1 MASERS
7 NDDGSLA
14 PTVVAVA
21 LGIVFIVLVF
31 LHVPGVNG
39 PEYWIWRWQ
48 RRTDVAKIAIFFILA
63 ASPAL
68 IAQILFRRHRA
79 LALGLLALA
88 TAALQLAGNA
98 IQPELHG
105 VDRMRRIAN
114 DQLITSY
121 YTVAETIVHLERRGF
136 TVDWL
141 RQFDAI
147 LQRAPQ
153 HATTKP
159 PGPIA
164 FYVLIIRTFGDERAP
179 VAAAIALAILSAAAV
194 ITTWAALRTIAGNDA
209 AFQTATLLALS
220 PSMTVFFLYLDPI
233 YPLLSCSLISTW
245 FAALERDSRR
255 DAVAFGAV
263 LFAAT
268 MTSYTFLVLGIT
280 LGIMTILRLR
290 RGATLRGVT
299 TLVLIALGTFTAAH
313 LILWLSTGFNW
324 LSAFRTALAM
334 QYRYLPLLH
343 RPYPRTIPFD
353 LLDFFLGS
361 GWVPV
366 VLAIFWLL
374 KRREEE
380 AQVKAVAISGLLTIV
395 IVAGTGLIQAETARV
410 WIFLLPL
417 LLLPAAL
424 EMRRW
429 PARHRLAVAMT
440 LIAVTVALESNMVF
454 IEPSSP
460 PPPPDPARALFQPR
474 VYRTTSFLA
483 PLRSPPSPSPS

>member
-1 MASERS
+1 GKSILYISTRRFAGMMRMLFSPSTTSMGSRMRSTGTSIPSSRTPAASIRCRNGSALPSMIGTSGPSMWTSRS
-7 NDDGSLA
+7 VIPAAITAESRCSTVPTETSSFPTVVAWSRAVVDACRAAMRSPSRSSLTNVIPLA

-31 LHVPGVNG
+31 LHVPRVNG

-105 VDRMRRIAN
+105 VDRMHRIAN

-164 FYVLIIRTFGDERAP
+164 FY
-179 VAAAIALAILSAAAV
+179 
-194 ITTWAALRTIAGNDA
+194 
-209 AFQTATLLALS
+209 
-220 PSMTVFFLYLDPI
+220 
-233 YPLLSCSLISTW
+233 
-245 FAALERDSRR
+245 
-255 DAVAFGAV
+255 
-263 LFAAT
+263 
-268 MTSYTFLVLGIT
+268 
-280 LGIMTILRLR
+280 
-290 RGATLRGVT
+290 
-299 TLVLIALGTFTAAH
+299 
-313 LILWLSTGFNW
+313 
-324 LSAFRTALAM
+324 
-334 QYRYLPLLH
+334 
-343 RPYPRTIPFD
+343 
-353 LLDFFLGS
+353 
-361 GWVPV
+361 
-366 VLAIFWLL
+366 
-374 KRREEE
+374 
-380 AQVKAVAISGLLTIV
+380 
-395 IVAGTGLIQAETARV
+395 
-410 WIFLLPL
+410 
-417 LLLPAAL
+417 
-424 EMRRW
+424 
-429 PARHRLAVAMT
+429 
-440 LIAVTVALESNMVF
+440 
-454 IEPSSP
+454 
-460 PPPPDPARALFQPR
+460 
-474 VYRTTSFLA
+474 
-483 PLRSPPSPSPS
+483 